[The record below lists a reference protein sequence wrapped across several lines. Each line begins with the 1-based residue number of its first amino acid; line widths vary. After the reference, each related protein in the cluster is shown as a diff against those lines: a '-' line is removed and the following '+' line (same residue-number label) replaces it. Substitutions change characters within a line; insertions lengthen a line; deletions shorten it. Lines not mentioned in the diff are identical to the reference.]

1 MHILLRTYAQQ
12 TAALLAHVGAQSVGD
27 TTDGRIAFCRWVGH
41 RASAKA
47 LNNPKPNLNLKLT
60 LRFIAFCAVV
70 ILLLLL
76 GGGCHIALRPK
87 SFALVSLVIDMV

>member
-60 LRFIAFCAVV
+60 LRFIAFRAVV
-70 ILLLLL
+70 ILLLLA
-76 GGGCHIALRPK
+76 GGRHITLRPK